1 MIGARP
7 YLRIGKLFLISLVTA
22 SFVGCMHSPNYRVF
36 KSGNITAKGS
46 IDRSGTARYY
56 SLEIG
61 TLEDPLNEEQAFSIR
76 TRDGVVL
83 KSSDFVYQTISS
95 LAEQRKTVNGE
106 DSVVSFFLSGFTFV
120 FRDEK
125 PVSFQ
130 ARLIKL
136 RDESYTPEIGNVEG
150 NSFFFF
156 PISESVLVDLFGEP
170 DLREDAFK
178 L

>member
-1 MIGARP
+1 
-7 YLRIGKLFLISLVTA
+7 
-22 SFVGCMHSPNYRVF
+22 MHSPNYRVF

-46 IDRSGTARYY
+46 IDRSGATRYY

-61 TLEDPLNEEQAFSIR
+61 TLEYPLNEEQAFSIR
-76 TRDGVVL
+76 ARDGVVL

-95 LAEQRKTVNGE
+95 LAEQRKAVNGE
-106 DSVVSFFLSGFTFV
+106 DGVVNFFLSGFTFV

-125 PVSFQ
+125 LVSFR
-130 ARLIKL
+130 ASLIKL

-150 NSFFFF
+150 KSFFSF
-156 PISESVLVDLFGEP
+156 PISESVLVDMFGEP